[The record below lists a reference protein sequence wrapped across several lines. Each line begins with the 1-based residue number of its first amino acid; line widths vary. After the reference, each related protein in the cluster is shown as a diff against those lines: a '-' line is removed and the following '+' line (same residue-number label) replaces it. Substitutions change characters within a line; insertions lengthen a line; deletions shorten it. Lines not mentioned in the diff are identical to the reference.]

1 MYVERWE
8 NDNGDLSIRI
18 CLNFGKGSIE
28 MSNKD
33 KKLSGTATLSY
44 DLSKPEQVFAYK
56 CALKGLDAC
65 LMLESLKA
73 STQGYTAY
81 KGMSESVL
89 ADIIQDLSKWED
101 VKL

>member
-1 MYVERWE
+1 M
-8 NDNGDLSIRI
+8 SKS
-18 CLNFGKGSIE
+18 KG
-28 MSNKD
+28 

-81 KGMSESVL
+81 KGMSEGLL
-89 ADIIQDLSKWED
+89 ADIIQDLSQWED

>member
-1 MYVERWE
+1 M
-8 NDNGDLSIRI
+8 
-18 CLNFGKGSIE
+18 NFK
-28 MSNKD
+28 N
-33 KKLSGTATLSY
+33 KKLAGVATLSY

-81 KGMSESVL
+81 KGLSESVL
-89 ADIIQDLSKWED
+89 ADIIQDLSQWD
-101 VKL
+101 NVTV

>member
-1 MYVERWE
+1 VAY
-8 NDNGDLSIRI
+8 DNKLICI
-18 CLNFGKGSIE
+18 CLNFDKGCIE
-28 MSNKD
+28 MNKH
-33 KKLSGTATLSY
+33 KSAGTATLSY

-81 KGMSESVL
+81 KGLSESVL
-89 ADIIQDLSKWED
+89 ADIISDLSQWED

>member
-1 MYVERWE
+1 M
-8 NDNGDLSIRI
+8 
-18 CLNFGKGSIE
+18 NFK
-28 MSNKD
+28 N
-33 KKLSGTATLSY
+33 KKLAGVATLSY

-73 STQGYTAY
+73 STLGYTAY
-81 KGMSESVL
+81 KGLSESVL
-89 ADIIQDLSKWED
+89 ADIIQDLSQWED

>member
-1 MYVERWE
+1 M
-8 NDNGDLSIRI
+8 
-18 CLNFGKGSIE
+18 
-28 MSNKD
+28 NKNS
-33 KKLSGTATLSY
+33 KTLSGTATLSY

-73 STQGYTAY
+73 STQGYQAY
-81 KGMSESVL
+81 KGLSESVL
-89 ADIIQDLSKWED
+89 ADIIQDLSQWEG

>member
-1 MYVERWE
+1 MC
-8 NDNGDLSIRI
+8 N

-28 MSNKD
+28 MNNKQQH
-33 KKLSGTATLSY
+33 KSAGTATLSY

-65 LMLESLKA
+65 LMLETLKA
-73 STQGYTAY
+73 STQGYQAY
-81 KGMSESVL
+81 KGLSESVL

>member
-1 MYVERWE
+1 VAY
-8 NDNGDLSIRI
+8 DNKLIRI
-18 CLNFGKGSIE
+18 CINFDKGSIE
-28 MSNKD
+28 MNFKNK
-33 KKLSGTATLSY
+33 KQAGTATLSY

-89 ADIIQDLSKWED
+89 ADIIQDLSQWED

>member
-1 MYVERWE
+1 M
-8 NDNGDLSIRI
+8 
-18 CLNFGKGSIE
+18 NFK
-28 MSNKD
+28 NK
-33 KKLSGTATLSY
+33 KQAGTATLSY

-89 ADIIQDLSKWED
+89 ADIIQDLSQWED

>member
-1 MYVERWE
+1 M
-8 NDNGDLSIRI
+8 NNSS
-18 CLNFGKGSIE
+18 KSA
-28 MSNKD
+28 
-33 KKLSGTATLSY
+33 GTATLSY

-65 LMLESLKA
+65 LMLESLKSA
-73 STQGYTAY
+73 TQGYTAY

>member
-1 MYVERWE
+1 
-8 NDNGDLSIRI
+8 
-18 CLNFGKGSIE
+18 
-28 MSNKD
+28 MSNNKS

-65 LMLESLKA
+65 LMLESLKSA
-73 STQGYTAY
+73 TQGYTAY

-89 ADIIQDLSKWED
+89 ADIIQDLSQWED